1 MKNVKPKETGKL
13 FMSYFSLLITVLWVI
28 LEKPVCLMRT
38 KNSNLKF
45 DAKFDKFTKYIIFQK
60 QKYKL

>member
-1 MKNVKPKETGKL
+1 
-13 FMSYFSLLITVLWVI
+13 MSNQKRPVSYLCLIFSLLITVLCVI
-28 LEKPVCLMRT
+28 LEKPVCLMRA

>member
-1 MKNVKPKETGKL
+1 
-13 FMSYFSLLITVLWVI
+13 MSNQKRPASYLCLIFSLLITVLCVI
-28 LEKPVCLMRT
+28 LEKPVCLMRA

>member
-1 MKNVKPKETGKL
+1 
-13 FMSYFSLLITVLWVI
+13 MSNQKRPVSYLCLIFSLLITVLCVI
-28 LEKPVCLMRT
+28 LEKPVYLMRA